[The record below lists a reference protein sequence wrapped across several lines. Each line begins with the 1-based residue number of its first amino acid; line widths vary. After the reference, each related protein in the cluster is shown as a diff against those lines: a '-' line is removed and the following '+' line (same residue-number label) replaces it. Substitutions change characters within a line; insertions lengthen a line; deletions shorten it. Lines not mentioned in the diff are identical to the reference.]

1 MVPPCLAGAIV
12 DGETLAEARRAG
24 VDIHEALRRHD
35 TSPALCKLGSGVLA
49 THSIS
54 LLDLRVTLIAA
65 EPASRV

>member
-1 MVPPCLAGAIV
+1 MVPPCLAGGIV
-12 DGETLAEARRAG
+12 DGETLAEAKRAG
-24 VDIHEALRRHD
+24 VDLREALRRHD
-35 TSPALCKLGSGVLA
+35 TSPALWMLGSGVLA